1 MLAVSLLALAFGL
14 VPVIPA
20 AAGPSP
26 QRTVR
31 VRIANTGDPN
41 GASGQPSVSTD
52 ARYVAF
58 TSKATDLSRPD
69 GNRTVRDIFLYD
81 QGTGAIRMLSRGLG
95 GKAADGP
102 SFDPVVDASGKVTA
116 FTSKAE
122 NLVEGDANGVP
133 DIFVAG
139 FGLVAR
145 VSVAPD
151 GAEANGPSR
160 EPDLSADGSRVVFTS
175 DADNLVA
182 GDTNGRADVF
192 VRDLATGVTSLVSS
206 APQGAAARGTA
217 RAPAISPDGGFVSF
231 TSSAPNLVR
240 TDRNGVSDVFV
251 ADLSAAKTRLVSVG
265 RRGRR
270 QNASVARPF
279 HQVSDISRNGRRVV
293 FDSDATN
300 LVSGDRNRRTDV
312 FVRDLVRARTRRV
325 SLAVTNQEGRGD
337 SFTPRITP
345 DGRWVAFIS
354 AADNLVP
361 GDAIGQDVFLRDLRR
376 ETTTV
381 VDVASDGRRRG
392 RERTRQ
398 VLDRP
403 ALADDATTVAF
414 MSSAANLIAQDDNG
428 VSDVFLR
435 RLEPP
440 ASAFVGSIGRGPGG
454 GVVVEFASRDRFPG
468 PLRCRLDDRRPT
480 LCPLDGLLLPPL
492 ASGRH
497 VLVALAGSPGS
508 FYARKPIVIRLR
520 QANGRL
526 TARVG
531 SSGR

>member
-1 MLAVSLLALAFGL
+1 MLALAWGL
-14 VPVIPA
+14 VPVLPA
-20 AAGPSP
+20 EAGPSP

-31 VRIANTGDPN
+31 VRIASTGDPN
-41 GASGQPSVSTD
+41 GASGQPTLSAD

-58 TSKATDLSRPD
+58 TSKARNLSRPD
-69 GNRTVRDIFLYD
+69 GNRSVRDVFHYD
-81 QGTGAIRMLSRGLG
+81 QGTGVIQMLSRGLG

-102 SFDPVVDASGKVTA
+102 SFDPVLDAGGQVVA
-116 FTSKAE
+116 FTSQAE
-122 NLVEGDANGVP
+122 NLVEGDTNGAP
-133 DIFVAG
+133 DIFVAAS
-139 FGLVAR
+139 GLIAR
-145 VSVAPD
+145 ASIAPD
-151 GAEANGPSR
+151 GTQANGPSR
-160 EPDLSADGSRVVFTS
+160 EPDLSADGRRLVFTS

-182 GDTNGRADVF
+182 GDSNGRADVF
-192 VRDLATGVTSLVSS
+192 VRDLETGVTSLVSG

-231 TSSAPNLVR
+231 TSSAANLVP

-251 ADLSAAKTRLVSVG
+251 ADLSAATTRLVSVG
-265 RRGRR
+265 RRARR

-279 HQVSDISRNGRRVV
+279 HQVSDISLNGRRVV

-300 LVSGDRNRRTDV
+300 LVPRDRNRRTDI

-325 SLAVTNQEGRGD
+325 SLAVTNQEGAGD
-337 SFTPRITP
+337 SFTPKITP

-354 AADNLVP
+354 AADDLVP
-361 GDAIGQDVFLRDLRR
+361 ADAVGQDVFLRDLRR
-376 ETTTV
+376 DTTTV
-381 VDVASDGRRRG
+381 VDIASDGRRRG

-414 MSSAANLIAQDDNG
+414 MSSAANLALTDDNE
-428 VSDVFLR
+428 VADVFLR
-435 RLEPP
+435 RLEPA
-440 ASAFVGSIGRGPGG
+440 ASAYVDSIGRDPGG
-454 GVVVEFASRDRFPG
+454 GVVVAFRSRDRFPG
-468 PLRCRLDDRRPT
+468 PLRCRLDHRRPT
-480 LCPLDGLLLPPL
+480 LCPLGGLLLPPL
-492 ASGRH
+492 APGRH
-497 VLVALAGSPGS
+497 ILTALAGSPGS

-531 SSGR
+531 TPGT